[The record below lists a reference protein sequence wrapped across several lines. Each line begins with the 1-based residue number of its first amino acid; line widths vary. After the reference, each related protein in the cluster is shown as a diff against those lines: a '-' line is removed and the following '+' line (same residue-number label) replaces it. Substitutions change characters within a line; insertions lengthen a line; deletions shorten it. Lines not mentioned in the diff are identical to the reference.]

1 MGSSATSVRVE
12 RLETCARVWR
22 VVAVVWAWFTLTTFA
37 LVSIWSG
44 HSLEPSRPIFIGGSA
59 LSLVFAIA
67 LSWPMKRDVRAHLP
81 RMVMV
86 LRWQLTSG
94 AVIAFTVSSLA
105 RDELRMGFYLY
116 GTYLVIGAIFY
127 IALSLIDL
135 ALSRRYAAA
144 DETKRRTEL
153 MAVTDAAAAALIQN
167 LSLLQLIRRKR
178 RPGRQ

>member
-1 MGSSATSVRVE
+1 
-12 RLETCARVWR
+12 
-22 VVAVVWAWFTLTTFA
+22 
-37 LVSIWSG
+37 
-44 HSLEPSRPIFIGGSA
+44 
-59 LSLVFAIA
+59 
-67 LSWPMKRDVRAHLP
+67 
-81 RMVMV
+81 MVMV